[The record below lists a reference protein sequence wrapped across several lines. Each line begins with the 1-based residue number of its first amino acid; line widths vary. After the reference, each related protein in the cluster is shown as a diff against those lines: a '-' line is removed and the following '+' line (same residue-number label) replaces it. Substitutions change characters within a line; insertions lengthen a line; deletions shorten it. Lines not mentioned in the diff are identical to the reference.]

1 MQDVETVKR
10 IFIFAAIMAIVT
22 GAYYL
27 YQKQLGAIVFL
38 LLSFYF
44 FKKAYSQ
51 LSKKTENDTV
61 EEKGIENDK
70 YS

>member
-10 IFIFAAIMAIVT
+10 IFIFAVIVAIVV
-22 GAYYL
+22 GGYYL

-38 LLSFYF
+38 LLSIYY

-51 LSKKTENDTV
+51 LFKKTKKYNV
-61 EEKGIENDK
+61 EEKGDENDK